1 MDAISL
7 KKKIKEIQDLYK
19 SDDKPW
25 IIGYSGGK
33 DSTCVL
39 QLVYMAVSK
48 LPKESIKKEIWV
60 ICGDTLVE
68 IPTVVERIDT
78 SLDKLNKSAAE
89 AGLPIKGLK
98 VYPEVNDSFFV
109 NIIGK
114 GYPSPTRTF
123 RWCTERLKIDPASKF
138 IKSKVDQYGEAI
150 IILGARKAESM
161 SRAQTLKKFSR
172 EGELLK
178 KHSTLPSA
186 LVYAPIED
194 WDLKDVW
201 TFLGT
206 FDSPWGDKNKDL
218 ITMYQKAGGDE
229 CPMVIDTSTPS
240 CGNSRFGCWVCTV
253 VEQDKSI
260 QGFIENGE
268 TWLEP
273 MAEFRNMILRMRED
287 RKNHRVVDKS
297 RIGGYGPFKPGSR
310 QSILKE
316 LFKVEKAM
324 FEKYKQRI
332 IRFEELLAIQTI
344 WNRQGIKN
352 TSVKNIWN
360 NVYGINQKSPVKDF
374 DEELLLVELCKKN
387 NVPYQMIKNML
398 IDERDM
404 SKYTRRKNIFIRL
417 EKHLDEHMKESNAN
431 S

>member
-1 MDAISL
+1 MDAKSL
-7 KKKIKEIQDLYK
+7 KLKIKEVQDLYQ
-19 SDDKPW
+19 SDDRPW

-39 QLVYMAVSK
+39 QLIYMAISK
-48 LPKESIKKEIWV
+48 LPKKSLKKDIWV

-78 SLDKLNKSAAE
+78 SLDKLNSKAKE

-98 VYPEVNDSFFV
+98 VYPQVNDSFFV
-109 NIIGK
+109 IVIGK

-123 RWCTERLKIDPASKF
+123 RWCTERLKIDPASEF
-138 IKSKVDQYGEAI
+138 IKTKVDKYGEAI
-150 IILGARKAESM
+150 IVLGARKSESM
-161 SRAQTLKKFSR
+161 SRAQTLKKYSR
-172 EGELLK
+172 KGELLK
-178 KHSTLPSA
+178 KHNTLPSA

-206 FDSPWGDKNKDL
+206 FDSPWDDDNKDL
-218 ITMYQKAGGDE
+218 VMMYQKAGGDE

-273 MAEFRNMILRMRED
+273 MAEFRNMILAMRED
-287 RKNHRVVDKS
+287 RENHRVVDES
-297 RIGGYGPFKPGSR
+297 RIGGYGPFKPKSR
-310 QSILKE
+310 QLILKE

-344 WNRQGIKN
+344 WDRKGIKDV
-352 TSVKNIWN
+352 TVRDIWN
-360 NVYGINQKSPVKDF
+360 DVYGIDEKSPVKDF

-387 NVPYQMIKNML
+387 DVPYEMIKNML
-398 IDERDM
+398 IDERDL
-404 SKYTRRKNIFIRL
+404 SKFTRRKNIFIRIDNHL
-417 EKHLDEHMKESNAN
+417 EEQIKESHAN
-431 S
+431 T

>member
-1 MDAISL
+1 MDASSL
-7 KKKIKEIQDLYK
+7 KNKIKEIQDLYQ
-19 SDDKPW
+19 SDDRPW

-39 QLVYMAVSK
+39 QLIYMAISK
-48 LPKESIKKEIWV
+48 LPEKTLKKDVWV

-68 IPTVVERIDT
+68 IPTVVERIDK
-78 SLDKLNKSAAE
+78 SLDKLNTSAVE

-109 NIIGK
+109 SIIGK

-138 IKSKVDQYGEAI
+138 IKSKVDKYGEAI
-150 IILGARKAESM
+150 IILGARKSESG
-161 SRAQTLKKFSR
+161 SRAQTIKKFSR
-172 EGELLK
+172 DGELLK
-178 KHSTLPSA
+178 KHATLPSA

-206 FDSPWGDKNKDL
+206 FDSPWGDDNKDL
-218 ITMYQKAGGDE
+218 VTMYQKAGGDE

-268 TWLEP
+268 SWLEP
-273 MAEFRNMILRMRED
+273 MAEFRNMILQMRED
-287 RKNHRVVDKS
+287 RENHRVKD
-297 RIGGYGPFKPGSR
+297 
-310 QSILKE
+310 E
-316 LFKVEKAM
+316 VE
-324 FEKYKQRI
+324 
-332 IRFEELLAIQTI
+332 
-344 WNRQGIKN
+344 
-352 TSVKNIWN
+352 
-360 NVYGINQKSPVKDF
+360 
-374 DEELLLVELCKKN
+374 
-387 NVPYQMIKNML
+387 
-398 IDERDM
+398 
-404 SKYTRRKNIFIRL
+404 
-417 EKHLDEHMKESNAN
+417 
-431 S
+431 

>member
-194 WDLKDVW
+194 WGLKDVW

-297 RIGGYGPFKPGSR
+297 RIGGYGPFKPESR

>member
-161 SRAQTLKKFSR
+161 KPCTTLKKFSR

-194 WDLKDVW
+194 WKLKDVW

-206 FDSPWGDKNKDL
+206 FDSPWGDENKDL

-360 NVYGINQKSPVKDF
+360 NVYGINQISPVKDF

-417 EKHLDEHMKESNAN
+417 EKHLDEHIKESNAN